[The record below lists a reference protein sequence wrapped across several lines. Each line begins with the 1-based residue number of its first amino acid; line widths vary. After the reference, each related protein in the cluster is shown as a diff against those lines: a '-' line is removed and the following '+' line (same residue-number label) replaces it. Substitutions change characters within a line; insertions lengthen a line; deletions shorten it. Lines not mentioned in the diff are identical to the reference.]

1 MSVQGPQDQTAPAAV
16 AVQRTPAAPAASN
29 ATERGESLLPGLQ
42 RPAGLFQDER
52 PPDPTR
58 ALHLGVAA
66 PLPTAFPSGS
76 GAVKPPQTRQP
87 SSPEM
92 AGGVPSP
99 DREPDH
105 AAGDAVNP
113 PLMSGPPP
121 EQFIR
126 TYYQAINQRQYTQ
139 TWAMLSTQ
147 FKKTRL
153 CCDPEGH
160 YQFNRYTAWWN
171 TMEKVEVLG
180 ATTLERDTH
189 PVFVLSTVRYYKKNG
204 SVIDETH
211 RFSLIEDRAN
221 QSWLIEE
228 QTRAT
233 RAQKG

>member
-1 MSVQGPQDQTAPAAV
+1 
-16 AVQRTPAAPAASN
+16 
-29 ATERGESLLPGLQ
+29 
-42 RPAGLFQDER
+42 
-52 PPDPTR
+52 
-58 ALHLGVAA
+58 
-66 PLPTAFPSGS
+66 
-76 GAVKPPQTRQP
+76 
-87 SSPEM
+87 M
-92 AGGVPSP
+92 AWGVPPP

-113 PLMSGPPP
+113 PLTPGPPP

-153 CCDPEGH
+153 CCDPEGN
-160 YQFNRYTAWWN
+160 YQFNRYTEWWN
-171 TMEKVEVLG
+171 TMEKVEVLV
-180 ATTLERDTH
+180 AKTLERDTH

-228 QTRAT
+228 QARGT

>member
-1 MSVQGPQDQTAPAAV
+1 
-16 AVQRTPAAPAASN
+16 
-29 ATERGESLLPGLQ
+29 
-42 RPAGLFQDER
+42 
-52 PPDPTR
+52 
-58 ALHLGVAA
+58 
-66 PLPTAFPSGS
+66 
-76 GAVKPPQTRQP
+76 
-87 SSPEM
+87 M
-92 AGGVPSP
+92 AGGVPPP

-113 PLMSGPPP
+113 PLTPDPPP

-126 TYYQAINQRQYTQ
+126 TYYQAINQRQYTR

-153 CCDPEGH
+153 CCDPAGN
-160 YQFNRYTAWWN
+160 YQFNRYTEWWN
-171 TMEKVEVLG
+171 TMEKVEVLRVK
-180 ATTLERDTH
+180 TLERDSH

-228 QTRAT
+228 QTRGA
-233 RAQKG
+233 RAQQG